1 MYAGCQSGGARVLK
15 AERETDACQVIKLGR
30 AEVSES
36 DDNYAR
42 ACLLAYQ
49 WRLMEHCQG
58 D

>member
-1 MYAGCQSGGARVLK
+1 MK